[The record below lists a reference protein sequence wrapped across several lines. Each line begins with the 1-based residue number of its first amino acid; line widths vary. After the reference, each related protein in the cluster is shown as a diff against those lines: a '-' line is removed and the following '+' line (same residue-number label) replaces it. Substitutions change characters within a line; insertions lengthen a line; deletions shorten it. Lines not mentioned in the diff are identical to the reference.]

1 VTGTLAGKVALVS
14 GAAGGIGTTIMDTLH
29 GAGASV
35 VGFDVESVIEAT
47 APPGAKER
55 GDWHWIPGDVGEDRS
70 VAAAVAEVEEH
81 HGRLDL
87 VVHAAGITRDAVLWK
102 LPEDHWDT
110 VHRVNLKGAFLL
122 MRHAVP
128 LLRRTGG
135 GRVVLIGSVN
145 GSRGRFGQTAYA
157 SSKAGLLGL
166 AKSAA
171 RETAKFDILVNVVEP
186 GMTRT
191 PMTAAMP
198 DHEREAAVAEGLLG
212 KMGDPED
219 VAEAVLFLCGP
230 GAKHITG
237 QTLRVDGG
245 EYM

>member
-1 VTGTLAGKVALVS
+1 MTGTLAGKAALVS
-14 GAAGGIGTTIMDTLH
+14 GAAGGIGTAIMDVLH
-29 GAGASV
+29 GAGATVVGLDMESV
-35 VGFDVESVIEAT
+35 VETT

-55 GDWHWIPGDVGEDRS
+55 GDWNWIAGDVGDDRS
-70 VAAAVAEVEEH
+70 VAAAVAEVDERF
-81 HGRLDL
+81 GRLDV
-87 VVHAAGITRDAVLWK
+87 VVHGAGVTRDSVLWK
-102 LPEDHWDT
+102 LPEEHWDA

-128 LLRRTGG
+128 LLRRTGA
-135 GRVVLIGSVN
+135 GRVVLVGSVN

-171 RETAKFDILVNVVEP
+171 RETAKFGILVNVVEP

-198 DHEREAAVAEGLLG
+198 EHEREAAVAEGLLG

-219 VAEAVLFLCGP
+219 VAAAVLFLCGP